1 MKYNS
6 LFIIVVVVVVVAI
19 IALFNKSYCEG
30 FYNIVPTELIDPQ
43 YYYDRIQIHNNEQ
56 ITNSQITNSQI
67 PDEQIHDDLNC
78 NNVRAQDIITCLGK
92 SDPRILYEYVYR
104 YDPSISLC
112 DPVDAP
118 RVLKQL
124 LRNMPAIPCSFNNKN
139 KLPFVNPCLQV
150 LKRCP
155 IEQIQIS

>member
-1 MKYNS
+1 MK
-6 LFIIVVVVVVVAI
+6 LFVIIAI
-19 IALFNKSYCEG
+19 IAIIGYLLLFKKAHCEG

-43 YYYDRIQIHNNEQ
+43 YQNINNGFDG
-56 ITNSQITNSQI
+56 IN
-67 PDEQIHDDLNC
+67 DADGVDLNC
-78 NNVRAQDIITCLGK
+78 NNVRAQDIVMCLGK

-104 YDPSISLC
+104 YDPSISLY

-124 LRNMPAIPCSFNNKN
+124 LRNMPAVPCSFNNKN
-139 KLPFVNPCLQV
+139 ELPFVNPCLQV

>member
-6 LFIIVVVVVVVAI
+6 LFIIVVVVVVAI

-56 ITNSQITNSQI
+56 ITNSQIHN
-67 PDEQIHDDLNC
+67 EQPNYDLNC

-104 YDPSISLC
+104 YDPSISLY